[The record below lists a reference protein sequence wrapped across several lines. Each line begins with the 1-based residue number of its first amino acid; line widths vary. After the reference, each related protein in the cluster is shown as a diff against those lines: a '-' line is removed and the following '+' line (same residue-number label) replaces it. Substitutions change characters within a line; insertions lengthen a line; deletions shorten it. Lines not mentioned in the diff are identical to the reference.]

1 MNATSLLQYLPA
13 IYHEDELLV
22 RFLRAFETVLLGDKD
37 DDEILADAKELK
49 GLDRLE
55 EIKGLERKIAS
66 LLYYFDPH
74 RAPERFL
81 PWLANWTGFALR
93 ADLPP
98 EKKRDFIA
106 SAISLYRMRGTKA
119 NMERLLEIFTSR
131 KPTIRDDL
139 AGKPFHFRVG
149 IILNNPDKD
158 YVAQQQAVA
167 HALIEREKPAHT
179 SYKLVIYL
187 PKMKIGA
194 CRVGVTTVLSAPE
207 EESNG

>member
-1 MNATSLLQYLPA
+1 MNTTSLLQYLPA
-13 IYHEDELLV
+13 IYHEDELLI

-37 DDEILADAKELK
+37 DDEILANAKELK

-55 EIKGLERKIAS
+55 EIKGLEGKIAS

-131 KPTIRDDL
+131 KATVRDDL
-139 AGKPFHFRVG
+139 AGKPFHFRVS
-149 IILNNPDKD
+149 ISFNDTADIERKR
-158 YVAQQQAVA
+158 AIA

-179 SYKLVIYL
+179 SFDLKLSF
-187 PKMKIGA
+187 PTMKIGA
-194 CRVGVTTVLSAPE
+194 CQIGKNTSYLSGAPE
-207 EESNG
+207 E